1 MESKLKKVTCGCFQ
15 NSIPSV
21 FNPALTYDE
30 EVRKLCYAV
39 NEIINYI
46 DALPDELK
54 EYIQEN
60 FHSFVLDA
68 MYNEETETLTLFLKE
83 ETSDE

>member
-15 NSIPSV
+15 NAIPSV

-30 EVRKLCYAV
+30 EVRKLCFAV
-39 NEIINYI
+39 NEIINFMN
-46 DALPDELK
+46 ALPDELK

-60 FHSFVLDA
+60 FHSYILDA
-68 MYNEETETLTLFLKE
+68 MYDEVTETLTLFLKE
-83 ETSDE
+83 DKDE